1 MNGFERHNLKH
12 TSPSQINMWSDDPS
26 AWVARY
32 LFNKKFTFGV
42 APMIGTLTEKVVANV
57 LCGFSLEVALA
68 GAKSEFN
75 RQTAIG
81 FSEKDRAR
89 IDDIEAMALQALE
102 ILKPYG
108 EPEFLQKIT
117 GREQQ
122 KIELLCRGAG
132 WELPVIGFLDF
143 VYPKE
148 GLIIDLKTT
157 MRCPSEMSVSHA
169 RQAAVYSKA
178 KGDMACKMLYVT
190 PKKSALYGVDDVNAV
205 LAEVKTI
212 LTRQEAFLRL
222 HDRETIQRIVPI
234 NAASFYWN
242 TDSHIRRELYGV

>member
-12 TSPSQINMWSDDPS
+12 TSPSQINMWAEAPS
-26 AWVARY
+26 AWAARY
-32 LFNKKFTFGV
+32 LFNKKFSFGV
-42 APMIGTLTEKVVANV
+42 APMIGTLTEALVADV
-57 LCGFSLEVALA
+57 LCGGSFQASLE
-68 GAKSEFN
+68 GAKKEFN

-89 IDDIEAMALQALE
+89 IDDIEAMAVQALD

-108 EPEFLQKIT
+108 EPEFIQKIT

-122 KIELLCRGAG
+122 KIELKCNGPD
-132 WELPVIGFLDF
+132 WVMPVIGFLDF

-157 MRCPSEMSVSHA
+157 LRCPSKMSPPHA

-178 KGDMACKMLYVT
+178 KGNMACKMLYVT
-190 PKKSALYGVDDVNAV
+190 PKKSALYGVDDVSAV
-205 LAEVKTI
+205 LAEVKSI

-222 HDRETIQRIVPI
+222 HDKETIQKIIPI

-242 TDSHIRRELYGV
+242 NDAHIRTELYGV